1 MVNVTRKEDCCG
13 CAACAQVCPKSC
25 ITMVRDAEGFD
36 YPEADS
42 ERCISCGLCEKV
54 CPVSHAQAEP
64 AGEPK
69 VFAAYGPDKDRA
81 VSSSGGIFAQL
92 ARQTLAQGGL
102 VFGAAMAE
110 DGKTAV
116 HMAIDSEGDLPRLQG
131 SKYLQ
136 SHVGNCFRQAK
147 EALEAGRAVLFTG
160 TPCQI
165 EGLLHFLGRNYE
177 NLVTADVICH
187 GVPSEKLWQKYLDYQ
202 QHRYGSRVTRVSFR
216 DKRQGW
222 KSFSMALTFENGKQY
237 AKKLYFDTYLQL
249 FLQDLCLRPS
259 CYSCPSRKLHRR
271 SDLTLGDFWGC
282 DVVCPDLD
290 DDTGL
295 SLVFVHS
302 EKGQRAFDA
311 LPLQTRSVTVDQ
323 ALTANKA
330 MIRSPAKPQQREEV
344 LSALD
349 TLSLEQVG
357 KRYLRKLPMKEAIR
371 LSIPTQVI
379 RTAKK
384 LLKR

>member
-1 MVNVTRKEDCCG
+1 M
-13 CAACAQVCPKSC
+13 
-25 ITMVRDAEGFD
+25 
-36 YPEADS
+36 
-42 ERCISCGLCEKV
+42 
-54 CPVSHAQAEP
+54 
-64 AGEPK
+64 
-69 VFAAYGPDKDRA
+69 
-81 VSSSGGIFAQL
+81 
-92 ARQTLAQGGL
+92 
-102 VFGAAMAE
+102 
-110 DGKTAV
+110 
-116 HMAIDSEGDLPRLQG
+116 
-131 SKYLQ
+131 
-136 SHVGNCFRQAK
+136 
-147 EALEAGRAVLFTG
+147 
-160 TPCQI
+160 
-165 EGLLHFLGRNYE
+165 
-177 NLVTADVICH
+177 
-187 GVPSEKLWQKYLDYQ
+187 
-202 QHRYGSRVTRVSFR
+202 
-216 DKRQGW
+216 
-222 KSFSMALTFENGKQY
+222 
-237 AKKLYFDTYLQL
+237 QL

-259 CYSCPSRKLHRR
+259 CYRCPSRKLHRR
-271 SDLTLGDFWGC
+271 SDLTRADFWGC

-302 EKGQRAFDA
+302 EKGQRVFDA

-330 MIRSPAKPQQREEV
+330 MLRSPAKPQQREEV